1 MKLLLAVFVPV
12 LCLSTALLPGA
23 TTTAKTT
30 KKSPKTTAKRPVKKV
45 SASRTAI
52 TRSAHRPAVVSA
64 AARAAARDE
73 IDRKMAAVEV
83 GVENPAALANYF
95 TALNHAAVN
104 QAPVHVL
111 QFGDSH
117 TASDD
122 WVNAM
127 RTAAQSI
134 YGNGGPG
141 FIHPGHP
148 YLGYRRFDA
157 SGSNSTGW
165 KTDGNKSHQEDPNQG
180 LAHISISTSLPNQ
193 TVRLAAVGELL
204 GLFYMTQPGG
214 GQIELTIDGEK
225 TVVSTDVSATEP
237 GPGYFSRKLVPG
249 QHEILLRTMNFAPV
263 RLFGWTLDNS
273 SGVTFET
280 LGINGEWAN
289 KILDANEGIWS
300 AELAE
305 RAPGLVILAFGTN
318 EANSGLW
325 NADQYRSDLKE
336 IIARIRRAAPAAS
349 ILLVGPPDC
358 GRTRPLAHLSEVIDI
373 QRETAAAQ
381 NVAFWDWR
389 LHMGGARIVS
399 QWVIAGLGQ
408 ADYVHLTGE
417 GYRLIGNLLF
427 KQIEKAHSENQ

>member
-1 MKLLLAVFVPV
+1 MKILLAVLVPL
-12 LCLSTALLPGA
+12 LCAGA
-23 TTTAKTT
+23 STTAKGTKKTT
-30 KKSPKTTAKRPVKKV
+30 KSTAKHVVKKNASRHVVVV
-45 SASRTAI
+45 SAS
-52 TRSAHRPAVVSA
+52 TRAG
-64 AARAAARDE
+64 ARDA

-83 GVENPAALANYF
+83 GVENPSALANYF
-95 TALNHAAVN
+95 KALDHSKEAGTS
-104 QAPVHVL
+104 VHIL

-127 RTAAQSI
+127 RIAAQSI

-157 SGSNSTGW
+157 SGANSTGW

-180 LAHISISTSLPNQ
+180 LAHVSLSTSLPNQ
-193 TVRLAAVGELL
+193 TVRLAASGELL

-214 GQIELTIDGEK
+214 GQFELSIDGEK
-225 TVVSTDVSATEP
+225 TVVSTNASAPEP
-237 GPGYFSRKLVPG
+237 ASGYFSEKLTPG
-249 QHEILLRTMNFAPV
+249 PHEILLRTMNFAPV

-273 SGVTFET
+273 AGVTFET

-289 KILDANEGIWS
+289 RILDANENIWS
-300 AELAE
+300 SELAA
-305 RAPGLVILAFGTN
+305 RAPALVILAFGTN
-318 EANSGLW
+318 EANSSLW
-325 NADQYRSDLKE
+325 TADQYRADLKE
-336 IIARIRRAAPAAS
+336 IIARIRWAAPNAS
-349 ILLVGPPDC
+349 ILMVGPPDC
-358 GRTRPLAHLSEVIDI
+358 GRTRPLTHLSDVIDM
-373 QRETAAAQ
+373 QREIATEQ

-389 LHMGGARIVS
+389 LHMGGPRAVT
-399 QWVIAGLGQ
+399 QWVLAGLGQ

-427 KQIEKAHSENQ
+427 TQLEKAHSEKQ

>member
-1 MKLLLAVFVPV
+1 MKILLAVLVPI
-12 LCLSTALLPGA
+12 LCAGA
-23 TTTAKTT
+23 TTTAKGTKKATKSTT
-30 KKSPKTTAKRPVKKV
+30 KHVVKKTV
-45 SASRTAI
+45 ASRAV
-52 TRSAHRPAVVSA
+52 HHVAVVSA
-64 AARAAARDE
+64 TSRAAARDQ

-83 GVENPAALANYF
+83 GVENPSALANYF
-95 TALNHAAVN
+95 KALDHSREAGT
-104 QAPVHVL
+104 PVHIL

-127 RTAAQSI
+127 RIAAQSI

-148 YLGYRRFDA
+148 FLGYRRFDA
-157 SGSNSTGW
+157 AGSNSTGW
-165 KTDGNKSHQEDPNQG
+165 KTDGNKSHQDDPNQG

-193 TVRLAAVGELL
+193 TVRLAASGESL

-214 GQIELTIDGEK
+214 GQFELTIDGEK
-225 TVVSTDVSATEP
+225 TVFSTDVSATEP
-237 GPGYFSRKLVPG
+237 GPGYFSQKLAPG

-273 SGVTFET
+273 AGVTFET

-289 KILDANEGIWS
+289 KILDANAEIWS

-305 RAPGLVILAFGTN
+305 RSPALVILAFGTN
-318 EANSGLW
+318 EANSALW
-325 NADQYRSDLKE
+325 TADQYRSDLKE
-336 IIARIRRAAPAAS
+336 IIARIRRAAPNAS
-349 ILLVGPPDC
+349 ILMVGPPDC
-358 GRTRPLAHLSEVIDI
+358 GRTRPLTHLSEVIGI
-373 QRETAAAQ
+373 QREIATGQ

-389 LHMGGARIVS
+389 LHMGGARVVT
-399 QWVIAGLGQ
+399 QWVLAGLGQ

-427 KQIEKAHSENQ
+427 TQLEKAHSENQ

>member
-1 MKLLLAVFVPV
+1 M
-12 LCLSTALLPGA
+12 
-23 TTTAKTT
+23 
-30 KKSPKTTAKRPVKKV
+30 
-45 SASRTAI
+45 AS
-52 TRSAHRPAVVSA
+52 
-64 AARAAARDE
+64 
-73 IDRKMAAVEV
+73 VEV
-83 GVENPAALANYF
+83 GIENPSALRDYF
-95 TALNHAAVN
+95 KALD
-104 QAPVHVL
+104 QAKEAGTPVHIL

-127 RTAAQSI
+127 RIAAQSI

-193 TVRLAAVGELL
+193 TVRLVASGESL

-214 GQIELTIDGEK
+214 GQFELSIDGEK
-225 TVVSTDVSATEP
+225 TVVSTDVSATDP
-237 GPGYFSRKLVPG
+237 GPGYFSQKLAPG
-249 QHEILLRTMNFAPV
+249 PHEILLRTMNFAPV

-273 SGVTFET
+273 AGVTFET

-289 KILDANEGIWS
+289 KILDANADIWS

-305 RAPGLVILAFGTN
+305 RAPALVILAFGTN
-318 EANSGLW
+318 EANSSLW
-325 NADQYRSDLKE
+325 TADQYRADLKE
-336 IIARIRRAAPAAS
+336 IIARIRRAAPNAS
-349 ILLVGPPDC
+349 ILMVGPPDC
-358 GRTRPLAHLSEVIDI
+358 GRTRPLTHLSEVIDI
-373 QRETAAAQ
+373 QREIATEQ

-389 LHMGGARIVS
+389 LHMGGPRIVT

-427 KQIEKAHSENQ
+427 TQLEKAHSENQ